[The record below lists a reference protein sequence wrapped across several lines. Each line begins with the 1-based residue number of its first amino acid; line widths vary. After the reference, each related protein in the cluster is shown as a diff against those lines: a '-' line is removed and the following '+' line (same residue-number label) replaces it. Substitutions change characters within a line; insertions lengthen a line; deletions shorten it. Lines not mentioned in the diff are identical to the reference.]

1 MTGSILQKVAG
12 HRMFQPKKEAAMAL
26 MDMMGKAKALTN
38 TAVEAAGNFV
48 DEFNEFL
55 PTMRALGFTM
65 KDLRVG
71 MGLMPEIG
79 AKLIASTDTID
90 VKKIKELIE
99 KHADN
104 KTLVAALKAL
114 EVAYNIKQEIGDLPL
129 KGVEIDVTLG
139 LPPHVGVAFVP
150 SPSAAAALAS
160 TPIATAPH

>member
-1 MTGSILQKVAG
+1 M
-12 HRMFQPKKEAAMAL
+12 PL
-26 MDMMGKAKALTN
+26 MDMMGKARALTN

-79 AKLIASTDTID
+79 AKLVASADTID

-99 KHADN
+99 KHSDN

-114 EVAYNIKQEIGDLPL
+114 ETAYNIKQVIGDLPL

-139 LPPHVGVAFVP
+139 LPPHVGVAFVT
-150 SPSAAAALAS
+150 SPSAAAVLAS
-160 TPIATAPH
+160 THIGTVPN